1 MAEERETTQIET
13 PEETASGL
21 PIMPA
26 AGHLALAMGLQGAVG
41 NPDLAQR
48 TGDLLAKQSAMLDV
62 QMEDLHEQRLLQISH
77 LRLRRWGEWLSL
89 ILRGLSVAGGIAVAF
104 ALAVVIW
111 QARNASGIIIAPFS
125 VPPELAATGLTGDVV
140 ANRLLDRL
148 AELQDQTDSAR
159 APETFRNAGEDEIRV
174 EIPETGVSLGEL
186 LKLLHGWLG
195 HETHISGDVV
205 RLGTSLTVTSRVG
218 ETAGRSF
225 TGDPTKL
232 DDLIKQA
239 AETVYA
245 KTQPYRYG
253 VYLSRNGRNA
263 EALEVMKALALRGP
277 ERERAW
283 GYIGWAFVEPD
294 AKSAVRLLRRAVAL
308 SPSLAAGWASVADYE
323 GYIGRDE
330 YAVQALRKT
339 DYLLGTASGG
349 SVSAVT
355 RPQFKLRN
363 SALLAEATGDFGRA
377 ADDWAHF
384 SEGASYNSIN
394 AQAPVLEAINRADNH
409 DLSVLDEV
417 GRWQAVDFTRNGPF
431 LRARAVIARATA
443 TNDWSNVPEVLTSI
457 ELDAQRRGGGTYS
470 PAVWETRIHPWLAV
484 GLATTGRIPE
494 ARATIEKT
502 SADCYPC
509 LRARGRIEQIAGDK
523 GKARLWL
530 SRAMSIGP
538 SLPFAYLDLA
548 KVALD
553 DSEAQRAL
561 TLAARAI
568 AISPNL
574 ADGYEVS
581 GTANLIL
588 GRCAEAEVDFQ
599 TARRLAP
606 VWIPDQPDKTR
617 CGSSKSR

>member
-1 MAEERETTQIET
+1 MAKDRETTQIET

-26 AGHLALAMGLQGAVG
+26 AGHLALAMGLQGAAG

-263 EALEVMKALALRGP
+263 EALEVMKALALKGP
-277 ERERAW
+277 ESERAW

-294 AKSAVRLLRRAVAL
+294 RNVGIRILRRGL
-308 SPSLAAGWASVADYE
+308 EINPKLAAGWAGLAEYE
-323 GYIGRDE
+323 AFLGHDE
-330 YAVQALRKT
+330 AALRAILKA
-339 DYLLGTASGG
+339 DYLLNDSGQG
-349 SVSAVT
+349 GGVSE
-355 RPQFKLRN
+355 
-363 SALLAEATGDFGRA
+363 SARAQVRLQNAALQAETLGDFGRA
-377 ADDWAHF
+377 ADIWGEVAT
-384 SEGASYNSIN
+384 GGGYNSLN
-394 AQAPVLEAINRADNH
+394 VEAGAQQAINLANNH
-409 DLSVLDEV
+409 DLSLLREF
-417 GRWQAVDFTRNGPF
+417 GRWEAVAPTLNGPF
-431 LRARAVIARATA
+431 LEAKAAIVEARVTGEWTTLVA
-443 TNDWSNVPEVLTSI
+443 
-457 ELDAQRRGGGTYS
+457 ELDNLETGARGRGLVEYS
-470 PAVWETRIHPWLAV
+470 QVIWATRIHPWKAVALAM
-484 GLATTGRIPE
+484 TNNPE
-494 ARATIEKT
+494 AARVLASTTPI
-502 SADCYPC
+502 DCYPC
-509 LRARGRIEQIAGDK
+509 LRARGIIESVSGNHDLARQWLQ
-523 GKARLWL
+523 KAIV
-530 SRAMSIGP
+530 SAP
-538 SLPFAYLDLA
+538 SLPFAYEELA
-548 KVALD
+548 TEFLVSGD
-553 DSEAQRAL
+553 NRRAL
-561 TLAARAI
+561 ELGKKSKTLAPGWAGAVMTLANINAATGDCEAARA
-568 AISPNL
+568 AFRN
-574 ADGYEVS
+574 
-581 GTANLIL
+581 
-588 GRCAEAEVDFQ
+588 
-599 TARRLAP
+599 ARHLAP
-606 VWIPDQPDKTR
+606 KWSTQEGPI
-617 CGSSKSR
+617 SKCLN